1 MDDKQEQPASNLGAM
16 LFRKR
21 RTLSRILAMQ
31 FVFQA
36 DLKNSWETAPIEL
49 EHFKELA
56 QNPYEEGEAPSYT
69 EADFKAAWKYADILI
84 KGVLDNHCEL
94 DAMIAQA
101 AQNWSF
107 HRISLLD
114 RSILR
119 VAAFEILKSPNGV
132 TPAIAIN
139 EAVEIA
145 KNYSINNSSRFVNGI
160 LDKIRKTF
168 TPGEISPQATLKEE
182 KTDSPSENPIEPTE
196 GEEEK

>member
-1 MDDKQEQPASNLGAM
+1 MDDKQEQPASNLGAT

-36 DLKNSWETAPIEL
+36 DLKNRWETAPVEL
-49 EHFKELA
+49 EYFKELA
-56 QNPYEEGEAPSYT
+56 QKPYEEGEAPSFT

-84 KGVLDNHCEL
+84 KGVVDNHCEL
-94 DAMIAQA
+94 DAQIADA
-101 AQNWSF
+101 AENWSF

-119 VAAFEILKSPNGV
+119 IATFEILKSPNGV

-160 LDKIRKTF
+160 LDKIRKTL
-168 TPGEISPQATLKEE
+168 TDSELSNQHTSQEE
-182 KTDSPSENPIEPTE
+182 KTESPSDETIESTE
-196 GEEEK
+196 GEEDK